1 MPSFLLTGMS
11 DFDTLTL
18 LVRSLHDAALE
29 AGRRRINCAFSKL
42 IRQLCNVR
50 SESV

>member
-18 LVRSLHDAALE
+18 LGRSLHDASLE
-29 AGRRRINCAFSKL
+29 AGQTAHKL
-42 IRQLCNVR
+42 RFLKTHTPTV
-50 SESV
+50 